1 MRERERERER
11 NSWQEEGGGGGERIT
26 LAASSCQ
33 IHIEFARSLYEKM
46 NFIFLPFQHLTHK
59 GSFVISFSYHITF
72 NEKSIS
78 I

>member
-1 MRERERERER
+1 MRERERVMEARGK
-11 NSWQEEGGGGGERIT
+11 GGRGERIT

-46 NFIFLPFQHLTHK
+46 NFIFLRFLHLTHK

-72 NEKSIS
+72 NEKSFLN
-78 I
+78 